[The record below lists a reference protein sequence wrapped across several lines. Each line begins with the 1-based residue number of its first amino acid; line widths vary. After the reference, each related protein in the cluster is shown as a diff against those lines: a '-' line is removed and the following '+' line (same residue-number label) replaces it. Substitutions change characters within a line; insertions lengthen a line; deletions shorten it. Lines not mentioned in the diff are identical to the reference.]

1 MNTTLDVLLK
11 AKGSSVTTISPEAA
25 VFDAVN
31 AMENARIGSLLVV
44 DAKGVIVGMLTERD
58 CLRKVLLKERNL
70 RTVKVREVMS
80 APVFT
85 LPPETAIEECMQLM
99 TEKRVR
105 HLPVVEHGKL
115 LGLISIGD
123 VVKFLCTEREQDI
136 ANLEKYITGSI

>member
-1 MNTTLDVLLK
+1 MNTSLGALLQV
-11 AKGSSVTTISPEAA
+11 KGKTVTTIGPDAT

-31 AMENARIGSLLVV
+31 SMENSRIGSLLVV
-44 DAKGVIVGMLTERD
+44 DAKGAIAGMLTERD

-80 APVFT
+80 SPVFT
-85 LPPETAIEECMQLM
+85 LPPETAIEDCMKLM

-105 HLPVVEHGKL
+105 HLPVVEQGKL

-123 VVKFLCTEREQDI
+123 VVKFLCGEREQDI